1 MPQRPVSSRPGSG
14 RPIRGGGATL
24 VASGLRVERGR
35 QVVLAAISLTVGPLA
50 RIGVVGPN
58 GVGKST
64 LLSLLAG
71 RSRPDAGTVTLMPPE
86 ATVGYL
92 AQEHERRPGET
103 VRGQL
108 ARQTGVDAA
117 EQELAA
123 AAAALVSGGA
133 RDAERYALAL
143 DRFGALGVD
152 TFDARLA
159 GVLGEVGLDLSLADH
174 PTAGLSGGQAAKVAL
189 AAVLLSRFDVT
200 LLDEPTNDLDFAGLD
215 DLERFVTARQ
225 GGLVVVS
232 HDRSFLERTVT
243 SVLEIDEH
251 DHTAR
256 LFDGGWAAFVEER
269 QSVRR
274 HAEEAFATYESQRR
288 TLLDRARRERE
299 WATSGASREK
309 RSPRDNDKMQR
320 DFRLNRTEKLA
331 GRARMTERA
340 IERLG
345 AVDKPW
351 ESWELRFSIEAA
363 PRSGVVVAR
372 MRAAVVR
379 RGQFRLGPVDLEIGW
394 ADRVALAGANGSG
407 KTTLLAALLGRV
419 PLESGERY
427 LGPGVV
433 VGEIGQDRSAFAG
446 DQTLL
451 EVFVERSGS
460 TVSAA
465 RSLLAKFGLGA
476 SHVGRACRSLSPGE
490 RTRAELAGFQARGVN
505 LLVLDEPTNHLDLPA
520 IEQLEEALASYA
532 GTVLLVTHDRRLLD
546 SVELTRVVDVGD
558 LPSERGDGT
567 PPGGL
572 VGGGADAP

>member
-1 MPQRPVSSRPGSG
+1 MDHDRLPTS
-14 RPIRGGGATL
+14 L
-24 VASGLRVERGR
+24 VATGLRVERGR
-35 QVVLAAISLTVGPLA
+35 QVVLSDVSLTVGPLA

-64 LLSLLAG
+64 LLALLAG
-71 RSRPDAGTVTLMPPE
+71 RARPDAGQLVLMPPE

-92 AQEHERRPGET
+92 AQEHERRAGET

-108 ARQTGVDAA
+108 ARQTGVAGAEQDLVEAA
-117 EQELAA
+117 EG
-123 AAAALVSGGA
+123 LVAGSPES
-133 RDAERYALAL
+133 AERYAVAL
-143 DRFGALGVD
+143 ERFGALGVG
-152 TFDARLA
+152 TFEARTS
-159 GVLGEVGLDLSLADH
+159 GVLREVGLDAAVLDLA
-174 PTAGLSGGQAAKVAL
+174 TTSLSGGQVAKVAL

-215 DLERFVTARQ
+215 HLEQFVTSRQ

-269 QSVRR
+269 QAVRR
-274 HAEEAFATYESQRR
+274 HAEEAFATYESQRKV
-288 TLLDRARRERE
+288 LLDRARRERE
-299 WATSGASREK
+299 WATSGASKEK
-309 RSPRDNDKMQR
+309 KSPRDHDKAQR

-340 IERLG
+340 VERLG
-345 AVDKPW
+345 TLDKPW

-363 PRSGVVVAR
+363 PRSGAVVAR
-372 MRAAVVR
+372 LHRAVVR

-394 ADRVALAGANGSG
+394 AERVALVGPNGSG
-407 KTTLLAALLGRV
+407 KTTLLAALLGRIA
-419 PLESGERY
+419 LESGEGY
-427 LGPGVV
+427 VGPGVV
-433 VGEIGQDRSAFAG
+433 VGEIGQDRSTFSG
-446 DQTLL
+446 ERTLL

-460 TVSAA
+460 ALSDA

-476 SHVGRACRSLSPGE
+476 SHVDRACRSLSPGE
-490 RTRAELAGFQARGVN
+490 RTRAELAGFQANGVN

-532 GTVLLVTHDRRLLD
+532 GTLLLVTHDRRLLD
-546 SVELTRVVDVGD
+546 SVELTRVVEVST
-558 LPSERGDGT
+558 LPHLHGGHATDHREGG
-567 PPGGL
+567 PGRSGEEQVL
-572 VGGGADAP
+572 RLD